1 MPADRDPNRPYRIA
15 LLPGDGIGPEVVGAA
30 RRVLE
35 SLGTPFP
42 RLGFEFVV
50 APIGLRALQ
59 AEGTPLSEGTLE
71 IARDAD
77 AVLHGASDAAA
88 IPADVPSPLGG
99 LRRGLDAYANVRP
112 ARTYRG
118 VSSRYADVD
127 LIVVREN
134 TEGLYSGIEYAP
146 TPDVACAVRV
156 ITRQGSARVAR
167 KAFELARDRRR
178 LVTAVHKLGG
188 LPVTDGLWLDAVR
201 EVAAG
206 FPDVRLETR
215 NVDAAA
221 LEMVRHPEAFDVIVA
236 ENQYGDIL
244 SDIGAGLV
252 GSLGL
257 APSGSYGD
265 RWAYFEPVHG
275 TAPDIAGRGVAN
287 PIATILAARML
298 LEHLGEREA
307 ADRVERAVAGV
318 LADGTVRTPDLGG
331 DGTTATM
338 TDAIIERVAR
348 GAP

>member
-1 MPADRDPNRPYRIA
+1 MSADRAYRIA

-30 RRVLE
+30 RWVLE
-35 SLGTPFP
+35 ALAGPFP
-42 RLGFEFVV
+42 RLRFEFVV
-50 APIGLRALQ
+50 APIGLGALQ
-59 AEGTPLSEGTLE
+59 TEGTPLPERTLE
-71 IARDAD
+71 VARGAD

-88 IPADVPSPLGG
+88 IPADVPNPLGG

-112 ARTYRG
+112 ARTYPG
-118 VSSRYADVD
+118 VASRFSDVD

-134 TEGLYSGIEYAP
+134 TEGLYSGIEYRP
-146 TPDVACAVRV
+146 SPDVACAVRV

-167 KAFELARDRRR
+167 KAFELARGRRR

-188 LPVTDGLWLDAVR
+188 LPMTDGLWLDAIR
-201 EVAAG
+201 EVAAE
-206 FPDVRLETR
+206 FADVRLETR

-221 LEMVRHPEAFDVIVA
+221 LEMVRNPDAFDVIVA

-244 SDIGAGLV
+244 SDVGAGLV

-275 TAPDIAGRGVAN
+275 TAPDIAGQGIAN

-307 ADRVERAVAGV
+307 ADRVEQAVATL
-318 LADGTVRTPDLGG
+318 LAEGAVRTPDLGG
-331 DGTTATM
+331 DATTAAVTE
-338 TDAIIERVAR
+338 AIVERVAR
-348 GAP
+348 GAS